1 MDNYLPIGLC
11 LGLIYFIV
19 TGLNLY
25 FHFTDMP
32 LIQGMFVQKEKYDV
46 YINLFV
52 LVFTSMA
59 ISFLW
64 PFMIIFCIMNYFASE
79 KKQ

>member
-11 LGLIYFIV
+11 FGLIYLIV

-25 FHFTDMP
+25 FHFSEMP
-32 LIQGMFVQKEKYDV
+32 LIQGMFQQKVKSDF

-52 LVFTSMA
+52 LFFTSMA
-59 ISFLW
+59 VSFLW
-64 PFMIIFCIMNYFASE
+64 PFFIIFYIMNYFMTE
-79 KKQ
+79 KK